1 MRSFLERTL
10 QQDMFHAVGLLVAL
24 VAVASCRV
32 LSRAVACC
40 RVLSRAAATVPAL
53 ASRVA
58 LFSLV
63 VFVCAVG
70 ILVALLAM
78 LGALLS
84 RPLSFQV
91 PYHYLSELGI
101 QYVV

>member
-32 LSRAVACC
+32 LSRAV
-40 RVLSRAAATVPAL
+40 TVPAL

>member
-1 MRSFLERTL
+1 
-10 QQDMFHAVGLLVAL
+10 VGLPVAL
-24 VAVASCRV
+24 IAAVVVVAAFLA
-32 LSRAVACC
+32 LSR
-40 RVLSRAAATVPAL
+40 AATVPAL

-58 LFSLV
+58 LFSV
-63 VFVCAVG
+63 VFVGVVG

-84 RPLSFQV
+84 RPQSFQA

-101 QYVV
+101 QYIV